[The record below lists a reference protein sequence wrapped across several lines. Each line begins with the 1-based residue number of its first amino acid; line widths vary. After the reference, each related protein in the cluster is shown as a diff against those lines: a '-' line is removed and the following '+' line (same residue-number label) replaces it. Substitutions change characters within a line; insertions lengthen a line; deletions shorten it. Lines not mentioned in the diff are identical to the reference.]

1 MSNAQN
7 VPPSEE
13 TTLMTTLL
21 DTLMDQPIV
30 SHVNIGSVGHDFS
43 QEFYLNTNNLPETL
57 QKYLVTK
64 ISPGFGSIS
73 TTMKSTS
80 TSSTP
85 SQSRDMYTWLG
96 RTGKQGR

>member
-13 TTLMTTLL
+13 TPHTTTLL

-30 SHVNIGSVGHDFS
+30 SHVNIESVGHDFS
-43 QEFYLNTNNLPETL
+43 QEFYLNVNNIPEIL

-64 ISPGFGSIS
+64 TSAGSGSIWK
-73 TTMKSTS
+73 TEKYTS

-85 SQSRDMYTWLG
+85 RQSRDMYTWLE

>member
-13 TTLMTTLL
+13 TPPMTTLL
-21 DTLMDQPIV
+21 DTLMDQAIV
-30 SHVNIGSVGHDFS
+30 SHVNIVSVGQDFS
-43 QEFYLNTNNLPETL
+43 QEFYLDINNLPETL

-64 ISPGFGSIS
+64 TSAGSGSIWK
-73 TTMKSTS
+73 TEKSTN

-85 SQSRDMYTWLG
+85 RQSRGMYTWLG